1 MGRARD
7 RASADLNGQEFILD
21 ADADTSI
28 SADTDDQIDI
38 KIAGADDFQ
47 FTANTFTAQS
57 GSTIA
62 AQALTATTVTAS
74 GVVKTDDTTDSTSTT
89 TGSIQ
94 TDGGVGIAKDLVVG
108 DDILLKS
115 DGGAI
120 QFGADSEITLTHS
133 ADDGLIL
140 KHVGTG
146 DGKEP
151 RLTFQAG
158 DNDIAVDD
166 LLGSI
171 EFQAPDEGAGTD
183 SQLVAAAISA
193 VSEGDFSASSNA
205 TGLRFATGASE
216 TATTKMVIKS
226 TGNVGIGISN
236 PTLYSEHSDDLVV
249 GGSSGNKGIAIIGG
263 DSGYSNISLNR
274 SSNTSTTPNGAVEY
288 NHTDNQMY
296 IKANGS
302 TFLQG
307 NSDGSV
313 LKPKQPCFS
322 KGHSGGSP
330 TTIDTTGHVIVSMG
344 GTEHFDLGNNV
355 DSIGKFTAPVAGRY
369 MFIMTH
375 YIYAINASDDS
386 HMYTYFYVNGS
397 AASLGI
403 NQAPLQWYRDGH
415 TANSEMQVQH
425 IGFASL
431 SANDYV
437 QMGFWTSH
445 ANIFKHLGSYLS
457 LSGFLVG

>member
-1 MGRARD
+1 MALSKINTNSIADDAVTTAKVNPAQTDITSVGTLSSATVSGALSAKGGAVFNED
-7 RASADLNGQEFILD
+7 SADVDFRVESNGN
-21 ADADTSI
+21 
-28 SADTDDQIDI
+28 
-38 KIAGADDFQ
+38 
-47 FTANTFTAQS
+47 ANMLF
-57 GSTIA
+57 
-62 AQALTATTVTAS
+62 V
-74 GVVKTDDTTDSTSTT
+74 
-89 TGSIQ
+89 
-94 TDGGVGIAKDLVVG
+94 DGG
-108 DDILLKS
+108 
-115 DGGAI
+115 
-120 QFGADSEITLTHS
+120 
-133 ADDGLIL
+133 
-140 KHVGTG
+140 
-146 DGKEP
+146 
-151 RLTFQAG
+151 
-158 DNDIAVDD
+158 NDTIGV
-166 LLGSI
+166 
-171 EFQAPDEGAGTD
+171 
-183 SQLVAAAISA
+183 
-193 VSEGDFSASSNA
+193 
-205 TGLRFATGASE
+205 
-216 TATTKMVIKS
+216 
-226 TGNVGIGISN
+226 GISN
-236 PTLYSEHSDDLVV
+236 PADYSEHSDEIVV
-249 GGSSGNKGIAIIGG
+249 GGTSGNRGITIVGG
-263 DSGYSNISLNR
+263 DTGYSNISLNR

-296 IKANGS
+296 IKANGIS
-302 TFLQG
+302 SIQV

-415 TANSEMQVQH
+415 TANSEKQVQH
-425 IGFASL
+425 LGFASL

-437 QMGFWTSH
+437 QLGFYTSH
-445 ANIFKHLGSYLS
+445 ANIFKHLGGYLS

>member
-1 MGRARD
+1 
-7 RASADLNGQEFILD
+7 
-21 ADADTSI
+21 
-28 SADTDDQIDI
+28 
-38 KIAGADDFQ
+38 
-47 FTANTFTAQS
+47 
-57 GSTIA
+57 TIA
-62 AQALTATTVTAS
+62 AQALTATTITAS
-74 GVVKTDDTTDSTSTT
+74 GIVKTDDTTDATSTT
-89 TGSIQ
+89 DGSLQ
-94 TDGGVGIAKDLVVG
+94 TDGGLSVAKDAVIG
-108 DDILLKS
+108 DDLLMLS
-115 DGGAI
+115 DSAAI
-120 QFGADSEITLTHS
+120 KFGADSEITLTHS

-205 TGLRFATGASE
+205 TGLRFQTGASE
-216 TATTKMVIKS
+216 TATTKMIINS
-226 TGNVGIGISN
+226 AGNVGIGQAPEVGHHANWTAVDFGNRGGLAQYKTTGDVSLSYN
-236 PTLYSEHSDDLVV
+236 LYHDGAWKAKETA
-249 GGSSGNKGIAIIGG
+249 GSGRYVIGA
-263 DSGYSNISLNR
+263 
-274 SSNTSTTPNGAVEY
+274 TPYHIWYNGASASADASVTLTEVMRI
-288 NHTDNQMY
+288 ND
-296 IKANGS
+296 
-302 TFLQG
+302 
-307 NSDGSV
+307 DGSV

-415 TANSEMQVQH
+415 TANSEKQVQH

-437 QMGFWTSH
+437 QLGFYTSH
-445 ANIFKHLGSYLS
+445 ANVFKHLGSYLS

>member
-62 AQALTATTVTAS
+62 AQALTATTITTSSTVDVQGNEIILDDDGDTSITAD
-74 GVVKTDDTTDSTSTT
+74 TDDEIHVKIGGADDFKFKANTLEVQ
-89 TGSIQ
+89 TGSNIDMNG
-94 TDGGVGIAKDLVVG
+94 T
-108 DDILLKS
+108 
-115 DGGAI
+115 
-120 QFGADSEITLTHS
+120 E
-133 ADDGLIL
+133 LIL
-140 KHVGTG
+140 DADADTSIHADTDDQIDFKTG
-146 DGKEP
+146 
-151 RLTFQAG
+151 
-158 DNDIAVDD
+158 
-166 LLGSI
+166 
-171 EFQAPDEGAGTD
+171 GTD
-183 SQLVAAAISA
+183 RMRI
-193 VSEGDFSASSNA
+193 DSS
-205 TGLRFATGASE
+205 GR
-216 TATTKMVIKS
+216 
-226 TGNVGIGISN
+226 VGIGLN
-236 PTLYSEHSDDLVV
+236 PADYTEHSDDLVL
-249 GGSSGNKGIAIIGG
+249 GGSSGNKGITIVGG

-274 SSNTSTTPNGAVEY
+274 SSNTSTTPNGAIEY

-296 IKANGS
+296 IKTNGS
-302 TFLQG
+302 AFLQG

-322 KGHSGGSP
+322 KGHTGGSP

-369 MFIMTH
+369 LFIMTH
-375 YIYAINASDDS
+375 YVYAINASDDS

-415 TANSEMQVQH
+415 TANAEKQVQH
-425 IGFASL
+425 LGFASL